1 MKLLEV
7 KMSVESD
14 HFLVLTLINKLI
26 YILNL
31 NSNMQ
36 QEKNV
41 TIYLKNYGLRA

>member
-14 HFLVLTLINKLI
+14 FLVLTLINKLI

-31 NSNMQ
+31 SSNMQ

-41 TIYLKNYGLRA
+41 TIYLKNYGLRV